1 MMWQKSSW
9 TSIQIAQFSGQLRH
23 LLKCGVPLVTSIDL
37 LVQQKVLRPSVGR
50 SVTKHLEQGS
60 SFSMALQRSKLPP
73 FMVSLVAAAEQ
84 YGNYERGLEQCEQFY
99 QTQAKMTQ
107 EIKQACTYPAVVLV
121 LVIASFAFLVST
133 VLPRF
138 KELYVTMGL
147 ELPWLTKML
156 FTFIDLVGFLFPII
170 GVGILI
176 LLGLLVFLSIRSP
189 KQMRSYGERLCFQIM
204 GLQAWMKLRVTHY
217 LALQLGSLLQSGVP
231 LLQAVECL
239 HLRAPWRIIAV
250 RIGFVRDALLEGKT
264 LEHACYKYLSR
275 YTIPTFAQYV
285 AIAESTGKVDETLQ
299 SLAVMVETTMKQ
311 QIDRM
316 TKLLEPILISCL
328 GLLLAL
334 AVLAL
339 FLPMLQMVQSL

>member
-9 TSIQIAQFSGQLRH
+9 TSIQLAQFSGQLRH

-37 LVQQKVLRPSVGR
+37 LVQQKVIRPSVGK
-50 SVTKHLEQGS
+50 SVMNYLEQGS
-60 SFSMALQRSKLPP
+60 SFSMALQKSQLPL

-121 LVIASFAFLVST
+121 LVIASFVFLLST

-138 KELYVTMGL
+138 QELYVTMGL
-147 ELPWLTKML
+147 ELPWLTRML
-156 FTFIDLVGFLFPII
+156 FAFMDLTGLIFPII
-170 GVGILI
+170 GIIVCF
-176 LLGLLVFLSIRSP
+176 LLAIFIFLSIRSP
-189 KQMRSYGERLCFQIM
+189 KQMRSYVERFSFRIV
-204 GLQAWMKLRVTHY
+204 GLQAWMMLRVTHY

-231 LLQAVECL
+231 LLQAIECL
-239 HLRAPWRIIAV
+239 HLRAPWRIIAM
-250 RIGFVRDALLEGKT
+250 RLGFVRDALLEGKT
-264 LEHACYKYLSR
+264 LEHACHKYLCR

-285 AIAESTGKVDETLQ
+285 AIAERTGKMDETLL
-299 SLAVMVETTMKQ
+299 SLAIMVETTMKQ
-311 QIDRM
+311 QIERM

-328 GLLLAL
+328 GILLAL

>member
-9 TSIQIAQFSGQLRH
+9 TSIQLAQFSGQLRH

-50 SVTKHLEQGS
+50 SVMNHLEQGL
-60 SFSMALQRSKLPP
+60 SFSVALQRSQLPP

-84 YGNYERGLEQCEQFY
+84 YGNYEHGLEQCEQFY

-121 LVIASFAFLVST
+121 LVIASFVFLLNT

-138 KELYVTMGL
+138 QELYFTMGL

-156 FTFIDLVGFLFPII
+156 FTLMDVVGVLFPVI
-170 GVGILI
+170 GIVILI

-189 KQMRSYGERLCFQIM
+189 KQMRSYGERLCFRIV
-204 GLQAWMKLRVTHY
+204 GIQAWMKHRVTHY

-264 LEHACYKYLSR
+264 LEQACYKYLSR
-275 YTIPTFAQYV
+275 YTIPTFSQYV
-285 AIAESTGKVDETLQ
+285 AIAERTGKVDETLQ

-311 QIDRM
+311 QIERM
-316 TKLLEPILISCL
+316 TKLLEPILISFL